1 MENFFVQWWRV
12 VRVTDREDNDF
23 CKYPV
28 LLENTCYAYGLHL
41 EFYDANCKVF
51 SWQIVHDCGKY
62 VTWDNYTTSKVE
74 QILEATVHITVKTRN
89 SVYYFEK
96 IDPPVLPHETYQ
108 EDYLE
113 ECGMPSDENESELC
127 VAPTMFGKLLL
138 LRSEQQKLHLYNDVG
153 QIRRALG
160 SNRRY
165 KIRTDYSI
173 VDLIKDSDDTDNNI
187 QVISNW
193 LTARA
198 VAFREA
204 KNKADE
210 KELYRTFFIYTLQ
223 MLVKGSVNSDGIDD
237 VIKMAEVLQED
248 PCLYVGTFENCM
260 ADTDHK
266 DMLLDVQDWIGTE
279 LIIPPDFEI
288 YVIAAVAA
296 FVGTLPDPLTVEVN
310 NDEQIA

>member
-41 EFYDANCKVF
+41 EICDVNCKVF
-51 SWQIVHDCGKY
+51 SWQIVRDMGKY
-62 VTWDNYTTSKVE
+62 TLWDNFTTSKAE
-74 QILEATVHITVKTRN
+74 QIIEATGHITVKTRN
-89 SVYYFEK
+89 SVYYFEE

-113 ECGMPSDENESELC
+113 ECGMPLDEDENEVY

-138 LRSEQQKLHLYNDVG
+138 LRAEQQKLHLYKDVG

-173 VDLIKDSDDTDNNI
+173 VDLIKDSDDIESNI

-198 VAFREA
+198 VAFREE
-204 KNKADE
+204 KDKAAE
-210 KELYRTFFIYTLQ
+210 KELYRTFFSYTLQ
-223 MLVKGSVNSDGIDD
+223 MLVKGSINSDGIDD

-248 PCLYVGTFENCM
+248 PCLYVGTFKNCI
-260 ADTDHK
+260 ANTDYE
-266 DMLLDVQDWIGTE
+266 DMLLDVQDWIVTE
-279 LIIPPDFEI
+279 PIIPPDFEI

-296 FVGTLPDPLTVEVN
+296 FVGTLPDPLIVEVN
-310 NDEQIA
+310 NDEQTA